1 MNQDDI
7 QKTRDL
13 LKKLE
18 PGFLPYPIFEQLA
31 RIAALPVV
39 EFIPL
44 RLGQHVQVEV
54 LLLDRGPDDPFWPNM
69 LHTPGTIVRA
79 TDLHKGEPH
88 DWQAF
93 ERIVQDELKNTKVR
107 GPHYV
112 GSMFH
117 DSKRGVEQAQIYWIE
132 VIGEPNVGTFYD
144 AAALPD
150 KLIQSQKAFIAQAVD
165 NFLSHK
171 SEPK

>member
-1 MNQDDI
+1 MESNEISQL
-7 QKTRDL
+7 TEL

-18 PGFLPYPIFEQLA
+18 PGFVPYPIFEQLA
-31 RIAALPVV
+31 RIVALPVV

-44 RLGQHVQVEV
+44 RQKQPGGVEV
-54 LLLDRGPDDPFWPNM
+54 LLLDRGQDDPLWPNM

-79 TDLHKGEPH
+79 TDLHKGKTH

-117 DSKRGVEQAQIYWIE
+117 DSKRGAEQAQIYWVE
-132 VIGEPNVGTFYD
+132 VVGEPNAGTFYD
-144 AAALPD
+144 AAHLPD
-150 KLIQSQKAFIAQAVD
+150 NLIESQKAFIAQAVSS
-165 NFLSHK
+165 FSAHK
-171 SEPK
+171 AGPK